1 MSPKIS
7 ICIPAINGNHII
19 ESLDSIFNSKFGD
32 FEIIVNDSSQDF
44 FVSDMVSEY
53 DVKLIKRKTK
63 SLESRYITV
72 SEAEG
77 ENILLFDE
85 TRIMSESLL
94 GMLDNLEDDMVVI
107 GEREIGKGL
116 ITFISNLDKK
126 AIPAEASK
134 LNPTENK
141 SIIPR
146 YYKREIITDA
156 LKKVKSNLPS
166 KLFQEIVGLDLELIY
181 LESYNVSHRIGL
193 ISTPE
198 IMHYGEKSI
207 REVVKKY
214 YRYGYTQEKLRN
226 SYYNRYAGLSGR
238 MRSSS
243 TLKDRIRSL
252 PVIMLRGPPFVL
264 GYISSKLG

>member
-63 SLESRYITV
+63 PLESRYITV
-72 SEAEG
+72 SEAKG
-77 ENILLFDE
+77 ENILLLDE
-85 TRIMSESLL
+85 TRIMSKSLL
-94 GMLDNLEDDMVVI
+94 GMLDNLEEDMVVI

-134 LNPTENK
+134 LNPTDK

-146 YYKREIITDA
+146 YYRRKIITDA

-166 KLFQEIVGLDLELIY
+166 KLFQEVVGLDLELIY
-181 LESYNVSHRIGL
+181 LESYNLSHRMGL

-214 YRYGYTQEKLRN
+214 YRYAYTEKMLRN
-226 SYYNRYAGLSGR
+226 SCYNRYAGLSGR
-238 MRSSS
+238 MRSSG

-252 PVIMLRGPPFVL
+252 PVMMLRGPPFVL
-264 GYISSKLG
+264 GYISSKRE